1 MKILKKTNP
10 VKEEEKPIVEESKK
24 ALDEGASMTLT
35 SDEIAQL
42 KEVLPKIIA
51 LLDGEAEIEI
61 IDDEESAEEEATEE
75 PVEDLETEEPAEV
88 VSVEEEPAAEEE
100 TEEAAEEEPKAED
113 DASTAAFNAE
123 EILKDPA
130 KKAALEKALGI
141 QKATDEQPKPK
152 KVFVKKTINKKA
164 GDSLDV
170 PAKKPNAELVETPVI
185 ETEKSDDRVIRK
197 FDFHKNQK

>member
-1 MKILKKTNP
+1 MKILKKTSP
-10 VKEEEKPIVEESKK
+10 VKEEAKPIIEEAKK
-24 ALDEGASMTLT
+24 ALDETASMTLT

-42 KEVLPKIIA
+42 KDVLPKIIA

-61 IDDEESAEEEATEE
+61 IEDDEAAEEDTEE
-75 PVEDLETEEPAEV
+75 EVVEDLETEEPTEV
-88 VSVEEEPAAEEE
+88 VSVEEEAVEEE
-100 TEEAAEEEPKAED
+100 AVEEVEEEEPKAED

-170 PAKKPNAELVETPVI
+170 PAKKPNAELVETPVD
-185 ETEKSDDRVIRK
+185 ESVRSEDRVIRK

>member
-1 MKILKKTNP
+1 MKILKKTSP
-10 VKEEEKPIVEESKK
+10 VKEEAKPIIEEAKK
-24 ALDEGASMTLT
+24 ALDETASMTLT

-42 KEVLPKIIA
+42 KDVLPKIIA

-61 IDDEESAEEEATEE
+61 IEDDEAAEEDAEEEV
-75 PVEDLETEEPAEV
+75 VEDLETEEPTEV
-88 VSVEEEPAAEEE
+88 VSVEEEAVEEVE
-100 TEEAAEEEPKAED
+100 EEEPKAED

-152 KVFVKKTINKKA
+152 KVFIKKTINKKA

-170 PAKKPNAELVETPVI
+170 PAKKPNAELVETPVD
-185 ETEKSDDRVIRK
+185 ESVRSEDRVIRK

>member
-10 VKEEEKPIVEESKK
+10 VKVEEKPIVEEPKK

-35 SDEIAQL
+35 SEEISQL
-42 KEVLPKIIA
+42 KEALPKLIA

-61 IDDEESAEEEATEE
+61 IDDEEADTDEEVVDEE
-75 PVEDLETEEPAEV
+75 LELEDPAEV
-88 VSVEEEPAAEEE
+88 VSMEDKPTEEESTEEE
-100 TEEAAEEEPKAED
+100 STEEEPKAED
-113 DASTAAFNAE
+113 DASTFNAE

-141 QKATDEQPKPK
+141 QKATDEQPKTK
-152 KVFVKKTINKKA
+152 KVFVKKTIGKKA

-170 PAKKPNAELVETPVI
+170 PPKKPNAELVETPDI
-185 ETEKSDDRVIRK
+185 DEEKVSERVIRK

>member
-10 VKEEEKPIVEESKK
+10 IKVEEKPIVEEPKK

-61 IDDEESAEEEATEE
+61 IDEAEESNEEDVIEEDIEVEE
-75 PVEDLETEEPAEV
+75 PTEV
-88 VSVEEEPAAEEE
+88 VSVEEEESTDEVEEE
-100 TEEAAEEEPKAED
+100 AEEPKAED

-130 KKAALEKALGI
+130 KKAALEKALGV

-185 ETEKSDDRVIRK
+185 ETVKSENRVIRK